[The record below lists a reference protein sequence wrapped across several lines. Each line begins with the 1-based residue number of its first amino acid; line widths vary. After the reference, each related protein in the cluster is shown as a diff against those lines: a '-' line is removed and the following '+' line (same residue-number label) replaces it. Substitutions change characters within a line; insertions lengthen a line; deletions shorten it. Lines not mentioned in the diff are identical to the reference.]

1 MIWQDIALSFIAG
14 WLSCRVWRASLAAYR
29 KGHSLKDA
37 INPHRREREQ
47 SRVPRVT
54 EVVS

>member
-1 MIWQDIALSFIAG
+1 MIWQDMLLCFMAG

-29 KGHSLKDA
+29 KGHSFKDA
-37 INPHRREREQ
+37 INPHRRERA
-47 SRVPRVT
+47 SARVPRVT